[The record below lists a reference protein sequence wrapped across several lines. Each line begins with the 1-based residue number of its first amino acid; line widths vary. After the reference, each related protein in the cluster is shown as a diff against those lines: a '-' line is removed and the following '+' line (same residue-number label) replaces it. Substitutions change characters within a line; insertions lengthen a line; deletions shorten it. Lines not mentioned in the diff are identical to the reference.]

1 MRLLLDTCTFLWMV
15 SDEAR
20 LSETCRNILIDPA
33 NEAFLSTVS
42 AWEICVKQGLGGLTL
57 AEPAERFIPK
67 YRTMHGISDLA
78 LDELSVLQTTRL
90 PAIHKDPFDRM
101 LICQAIAHGLV
112 ILTPDPWITQ
122 YPVRTAW

>member
-42 AWEICVKQGLGGLTL
+42 AWEICVKQGLGRLTL

-67 YRTMHGISDLA
+67 YRTMHGISDLP
-78 LDELSVLQTTRL
+78 LDEPSVLQTTRL

-112 ILTPDPWITQ
+112 ILTPDPLITQ